1 MTGRLDRWERLLER
15 QMAAAPY
22 VLLVIS
28 AVLSLAAGGSPWIT
42 SGLTAL
48 AAAWMWLAPRGAAG
62 GAVYVA
68 GLVVLIGALCTQGVW
83 FASFFGF
90 TGYLHSWQY
99 LKGKWRAAGVT
110 ATAAISVTAY
120 GGGLPEPTPSEILT
134 RLFFTAA
141 IVAAVSLFSFVGEVT
156 AERSTERKRMVA
168 RLEETMRENAG
179 LQAQLLVQAR
189 EAGVLD
195 ERQRMAAEIH
205 DTLAQGLTGIITQ
218 LQAAKQ
224 AEDWQGHV
232 DNAVRLARE
241 SLAEARRSVH
251 AVGPGQL
258 EAAPLPEALEGVV
271 ARWGELNKVRAD
283 FTVTGTVR
291 PMHPEVEETLLRTA
305 QEALANAAKHAGAS
319 RVGLTLSYMEDVVTL
334 DVRDDGAGFD
344 PERVRDGGGFGLT
357 AMRKRVSRLAGT
369 LEVESE
375 PGTGTAISASV
386 PAVARG

>member
-1 MTGRLDRWERLLER
+1 MTGRLDRWEQLLER

-22 VLLVIS
+22 VLLMIS
-28 AVLSLAAGGSPWIT
+28 TVLSLLTDGRSWVML
-42 SGLTAL
+42 GLAAL
-48 AAAWMWLAPRGAAG
+48 AAAWIWLVPR

-68 GLVVLIGALCTQGVW
+68 GLVVLIGALCTQGMW
-83 FASFFGF
+83 FAGFFGF
-90 TGYLHSWQY
+90 TGHLHSWQY
-99 LKGKWRAAGVT
+99 LKGKWRFAAVT
-110 ATAAISVTAY
+110 ATAAISVATY
-120 GGGLPEPTPSEILT
+120 NGGLPDPTPSGILT
-134 RLFFTAA
+134 YLFFTGA
-141 IVAAVSLFSFVGEVT
+141 IVAGVSLFSFVGEIT
-156 AERSTERKRMVA
+156 AERSTERKQMVTQ
-168 RLEETMRENAG
+168 LEATMSENAG
-179 LQAQLLVQAR
+179 LHAQLLVQAR

-218 LQAAKQ
+218 LQAAQ
-224 AEDWQGHV
+224 RTEDWRRHV

-258 EAAPLPEALEGVV
+258 EAAPLHEALRDVV
-271 ARWGELNKVRAD
+271 TQWGELNGVRAD

-344 PERVRDGGGFGLT
+344 PERVRDSGGFGLT
-357 AMRKRVSRLAGT
+357 SMRKRVSRLAGT
-369 LEVESE
+369 LEIESE
-375 PGTGTAISASV
+375 PGAGTAISASV